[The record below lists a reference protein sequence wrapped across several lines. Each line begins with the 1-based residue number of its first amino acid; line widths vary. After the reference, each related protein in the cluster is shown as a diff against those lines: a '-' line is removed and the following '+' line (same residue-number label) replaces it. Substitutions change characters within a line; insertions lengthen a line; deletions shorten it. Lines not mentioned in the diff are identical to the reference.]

1 MFSEKTSREEQ
12 VTLYK
17 RYGALAV
24 LTITTAL
31 SGWAPAVFA
40 QETEFQPVTEE
51 MLLDPAPGDWLMWR
65 RTYDAHG
72 FSPLDQ
78 VNRENV
84 DDLELVWSWAM
95 EPGTNQPTPLV
106 SNGIMYLPNSGD
118 VVQAFDAATGDLL
131 WEYRRELP
139 EDAEIEDPSRVIA
152 VYDDKVFMTS
162 NDGFVV
168 ALDAQTGAVA
178 WESQRADYKIGFADS
193 SGPMVV
199 NGVVISTMGGCSNFK
214 PEGCYFTGHAADSG
228 EELWRLSTVAR
239 PGEPGGDTWGDL
251 PYELRGG
258 VDTWIPGSYD
268 PELNLYYQG
277 VAQPKPWVPASRGLT
292 TEDPALYSSST
303 LAILPETGEIQWYF
317 QHTPGEALDW
327 DDAFERVLIDVG
339 EEKTVWTIGKSGI
352 LWKLNRET
360 GEYMEHKEV
369 VYQNAFVD
377 IDENGKPTYREDIR
391 NAQVGDT
398 VSVCPSTA
406 GGHDWPATSY
416 YEPAELLII
425 PLSQSCMEITG
436 RPVELVVGSGGSQA
450 DRFFFEMPGTNG
462 NLGKLAAI
470 DVNTMEEVW
479 SVEQRASYLTGA
491 LTTAGGLL
499 FMGDLDRYFTA
510 LDPETGEELWETR
523 LPTSVQGF
531 PVTYEVDGRQ
541 YVAVTTGLGGGSPR
555 NVPRLVTPDIVHPN
569 VGNAVYVFALP
580 EEGTATQ

>member
-1 MFSEKTSREEQ
+1 LTSTRTPW
-12 VTLYK
+12 VA
-17 RYGALAV
+17 ALFG
-24 LTITTAL
+24 TTAL
-31 SGWAPAVFA
+31 VSAALPAHG
-40 QETEFQPVTEE
+40 QEREFQPVTEE
-51 MLLDPAPGDWLMWR
+51 RLLDPAPGDWLMWR
-65 RTYDAHG
+65 RTYDGHG

-78 VNRENV
+78 VNRDNV
-84 DDLELVWSWAM
+84 GELELVWSWAM

-106 SNGIMYLPNSGD
+106 ADGIMYLPNSGD
-118 VVQAFDAATGDLL
+118 VVQAFDAATGDLI
-131 WEYRRELP
+131 WEYRRQLP
-139 EDAEIEDPSRVIA
+139 DDADLESPSRNIA
-152 VYDDKVFMTS
+152 IYDDKVFTTTE
-162 NDGFVV
+162 DGFVV
-168 ALDAQTGAVA
+168 ALDARTGAVA
-178 WESQRADYKIGFADS
+178 WESQRADYSIGFSDS

-239 PGEPGGDTWGDL
+239 PGEPGGDTWGEL

-258 VDTWIPGSYD
+258 NDTWIPGSYD

-292 TEDPALYSSST
+292 TEDAALYSSST
-303 LAILPETGEIQWYF
+303 LAIRPETGEIDWYF

-327 DDAFERVLIDVG
+327 DDAFERVLIDLG
-339 EEKTVWTIGKSGI
+339 EEKSVWTIGKSGI
-352 LWKLNRET
+352 LWKLDRVT
-360 GEYMEHKEV
+360 GQYLEHKEIV
-369 VYQNAFVD
+369 LQNAFVN
-377 IDENGKPTYREDIR
+377 IDENGVPTYRDDIK
-391 NAQVGDT
+391 NAQVGDV

-406 GGHDWPATSY
+406 GGHDWQAMSY
-416 YEPAELLII
+416 YQPDELLII
-425 PLSQSCMEITG
+425 PLSQSCMEISG

-479 SVEQRASYLTGA
+479 SLEQRASFLTGI
-491 LTTAGGLL
+491 LSTAGGVA
-499 FMGDLDRYFTA
+499 FVGDLDRYFRA
-510 LDPETGEELWETR
+510 VDASTGDILFETR

-555 NVPRLVTPDIVHPN
+555 NVPRLVSPDIRHPN

-580 EEGTATQ
+580 EDATTTQ